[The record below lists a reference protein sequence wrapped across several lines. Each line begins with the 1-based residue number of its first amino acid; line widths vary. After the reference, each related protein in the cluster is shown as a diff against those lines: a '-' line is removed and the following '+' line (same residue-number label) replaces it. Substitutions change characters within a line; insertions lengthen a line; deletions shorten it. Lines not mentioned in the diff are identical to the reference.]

1 MGKKAKHK
9 TKHKTKLAVE
19 APLEAEA
26 AYYAR
31 KVGITRDE
39 AARIIREA
47 SSPKMPVG
55 RKEEVRQS

>member
-9 TKHKTKLAVE
+9 AKQAIEVPIDG
-19 APLEAEA
+19 PLESEA

-39 AARIIREA
+39 AAKIIREA
-47 SSPKMPVG
+47 HAPKLVYSPQGKGPPT
-55 RKEEVRQS
+55 